1 MKRYNYFPGC
11 SSSEGTGAAYGLSTQ
26 AVGEALDIEL
36 IELAD
41 WNCCGSTPY
50 GSLDAI
56 GSTCLSARNLAL
68 AEKAGGLDV
77 VTPCSSCYITLN
89 KANSYLKEYPQL
101 RSDVDEALAAAD
113 LEYSGSVRVRHLAE
127 ILSEDVQP
135 DAIRSKVKISL
146 SGLNVAPY
154 YGCQLVRPRLGSDD
168 PECPQS
174 LDRLAESVGAKVVPY
189 PFKTHC
195 CGGSLIIP
203 EEGLALELIRKLL
216 DSAQQNGAHC
226 VVTACPLCQA
236 NLDAYQSRV
245 NSKFKTNY
253 SLPVLFFTQLMGV
266 ALGLAP
272 RALGLEKNI
281 VSPMKVLTPY
291 LSVETSGGA

>member
-1 MKRYNYFPGC
+1 MRYYNYFPGC
-11 SSSEGTGAAYGLSTQ
+11 SSSEGTGAAYGLSTE
-26 AVGEALDIEL
+26 AVGKALDIEL

-56 GSTCLSARNLAL
+56 GSICLSARNLAL
-68 AEKAGGLDV
+68 AEQAGGLDI
-77 VTPCSSCYITLN
+77 VTPCSSCYVTLN
-89 KANSYLKEYPQL
+89 KANSCLKEYPQL
-101 RSDVDEALAAAD
+101 RSDVEEALAAGD
-113 LEYSGSVRVRHLAE
+113 LEYGGSVRVRHMVEVL
-127 ILSEDVQP
+127 LEDIQP
-135 DAIRSKVKISL
+135 EVIRSKVKTSL

-168 PECPQS
+168 PERPQS
-174 LDRLAESVGAKVVPY
+174 LDRLAESVGAKVVSF
-189 PFKTHC
+189 PFRTHC
-195 CGGSLIIP
+195 CGGSLIIS

-226 VVTACPLCQA
+226 IVTACPLCQT

-245 NSKFKTNY
+245 NSKFKTNHG
-253 SLPVLFFTQLMGV
+253 LPVLFFTQLMGI

-281 VSPMKVLTPY
+281 VSPTKVLAPY
-291 LSVETSGGA
+291 VS

>member
-1 MKRYNYFPGC
+1 MRYYNYFPGC
-11 SSSEGTGAAYGLSTQ
+11 SCSEGTGVAYGLSAQ
-26 AVGEALDIEL
+26 AVGKALDIQL
-36 IELAD
+36 MELAD

-77 VTPCSSCYITLN
+77 VTPCSSCYVTLN
-89 KANSYLKEYPQL
+89 KANSHLKQYPQL
-101 RSDVDEALAAAD
+101 RSDVDEALAAAN
-113 LEYSGSVRVRHLAE
+113 LEYGRDVRVRHMVEVL
-127 ILSEDVQP
+127 LEDIQP
-135 DAIRSKVKISL
+135 EAIASKTKTNL

-154 YGCQLVRPRLGSDD
+154 YGCQLVRPCLGSDD

-174 LDRLAESVGAKVVPY
+174 LERLAESVGAKIVPF
-189 PFKTHC
+189 PFRTQC
-195 CGGSLIIP
+195 CGGSLIIS
-203 EEGLALELIRKLL
+203 EEGLALQLVGKLL
-216 DSAQQNGAHC
+216 DSAQQNGADC
-226 VVTACPLCQA
+226 IVTACPLCQT

-245 NSKFKTNY
+245 NSKFKTNH
-253 SLPVLFFTQLMGV
+253 SIPVLFFTQLIGI

-281 VSPMKVLTPY
+281 VAPVRVLAPY
-291 LSVETSGGA
+291 LP

>member
-1 MKRYNYFPGC
+1 MRYYNYFPGC

-26 AVGEALDIEL
+26 AVGKALDVEL

-50 GSLDAI
+50 GSLDAM
-56 GSTCLSARNLAL
+56 GSICLSARNLAL

-77 VTPCSSCYITLN
+77 VTPCSSCYVTLS
-89 KANSYLKEYPQL
+89 KANSCLKEYPQI

-113 LEYSGSVRVRHLAE
+113 LEYGGSVRVRHIAE
-127 ILSEDVQP
+127 VLLEDIQP
-135 DAIRSKVKISL
+135 EVISSKVKTSL

-154 YGCQLVRPRLGSDD
+154 YGCQLVRPRLGSED
-168 PECPQS
+168 PERPQS
-174 LDRLAESVGAKVVPY
+174 LDRLAESVGANVVSFPLR
-189 PFKTHC
+189 THC
-195 CGGSLIIP
+195 CGGSLIIS

-226 VVTACPLCQA
+226 IVTACPLCQT

-245 NSKFKTNY
+245 NSKFKTNHG
-253 SLPVLFFTQLMGV
+253 LPVLFVTQLMGV

-281 VSPMKVLTPY
+281 VSPMKVLAPY
-291 LSVETSGGA
+291 LS

>member
-1 MKRYNYFPGC
+1 M
-11 SSSEGTGAAYGLSTQ
+11 AYGLSTQ
-26 AVGEALDIEL
+26 AVSEALDIEL

-50 GSLDAI
+50 GSLSAI
-56 GSTCLSARNLAL
+56 GFVCLSARNLAL

-77 VTPCSSCYITLN
+77 VTPCSSCYVTLN
-89 KANSYLKEYPQL
+89 KANSYLKDYPQL
-101 RSDVDEALAAAD
+101 RSDVGEALAAAD
-113 LEYSGSVRVRHLAE
+113 LEYGGGVRVRHMVEVL
-127 ILSEDVQP
+127 LEDIQP
-135 DAIRSKVKISL
+135 EVIRSKVKTAL
-146 SGLNVAPY
+146 SGLNVASY

-168 PECPQS
+168 PERPQS

-195 CGGSLIIP
+195 CGGPLIIS
-203 EEGLALELIRKLL
+203 EEALALELIGKLL